1 MSTEPERLLTVDE
14 VATRLNLHP
23 ETIRRYLQRG
33 LLKGVKFGNRGGWR
47 IKEADLDDF
56 MRRLQADETMPN
68 DCAA

>member
-1 MSTEPERLLTVDE
+1 MSTEPERLLTVEE

-47 IKEADLDDF
+47 IKESDLDDF
-56 MRRLQADETMPN
+56 MRRLQEDETAPN